1 MPAIGPKIAASI
13 VSYFRESQN
22 RRLIE
27 ELRAAGVR
35 LAEETKEA
43 REARPQPLTGKTF
56 VLTGGLE
63 SMTREKAEERL
74 RQLGAKAAGS
84 VSKKTDFVVAGKDP
98 GSKYQ
103 KAVELGVKILNEA
116 ELRELLEGAGSG

>member
-35 LAEETKEA
+35 LAEEAKEA
-43 REARPQPLTGKTF
+43 KEPQAQPLAGKIF

-63 SMTREKAEERL
+63 SMSREEAEERL

-84 VSKKTDFVVAGKDP
+84 VSKKTDYVVAGKDP
-98 GSKYQ
+98 GSKYE